1 MQIQSAPYTYTF
13 DNLQQPLTVQVY
25 LYEKISNPL
34 QVKELLDSKNA
45 NYTFLNAKL
54 IVSLKEILI
63 GLNRIYTQQENL
75 TSKSLIFYLSPES
88 SKVRQ
93 KYLQNQNKNILNKQ
107 LKAPEIELFKV
118 FDFNQPSILVLQQ
131 QEGCNIFDELDAN
144 IKGNELPISQI
155 GSFIDLEQ
163 IKKLYGITE
172 QEADLETDIRG
183 SIYNII
189 SMKKVK

>member
-1 MQIQSAPYTYTF
+1 MQIQSTPYTYTF
-13 DNLQQPLTVQVY
+13 DNLQTPVTVQVY
-25 LYEKISNPL
+25 LYEKVSNPL
-34 QVKELLDSKNA
+34 QVIELLNSKNT

-88 SKVRQ
+88 SK
-93 KYLQNQNKNILNKQ
+93 
-107 LKAPEIELFKV
+107 APEIELFKV

-144 IKGNELPISQI
+144 IKGNELPLSKI
-155 GSFIDLEQ
+155 GSFIDVEQ

-172 QEADLETDIRG
+172 LEADLETDIRG